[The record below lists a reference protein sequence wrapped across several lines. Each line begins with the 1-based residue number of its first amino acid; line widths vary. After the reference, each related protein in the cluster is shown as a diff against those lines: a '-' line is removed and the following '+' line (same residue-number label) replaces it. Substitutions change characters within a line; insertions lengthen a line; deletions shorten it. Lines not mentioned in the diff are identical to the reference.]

1 MAVPVLEPA
10 AQLLHAIVDAVL
22 ILAMLHAEHIVAP
35 VEASVLV

>member
-22 ILAMLHAEHIVAP
+22 ILAMPHAVHVVAP
-35 VEASVLV
+35 ELVSVLV